1 MALRNAFEN
10 LATEAKQTTIIGH
23 VDGIEA
29 LLTTID
35 ADTSNLSVV
44 GGGTET
50 GALRVTIANNST
62 GVLSIDDN
70 GGSITVD
77 GTVAVTG
84 TFWQA
89 TQPVSNAGTFAVQ
102 VSSSLP
108 TGSNTIGAV
117 NIAAAQTLATVTTV
131 GAVTSITNALPAGTN
146 AIGKLA
152 ANSGVDIGDVDI
164 LSIIPGT
171 GATNLGKAVDS
182 VAGATDTG
190 VVALTVRDDTLSA
203 LAPADGDYTRLRSDS
218 VGRLWVSAKVD
229 TALPAGTNNIG
240 DVDVLT
246 LPSLPTGSNVIGGVT
261 QSGTWN
267 INAITTLPSLPTGS
281 NTIGAVNIAAA
292 QTLATVTTVGAVTS
306 ITNALPAGTN
316 AIGKLAANSGVD
328 IGDVDILSIIPGTGA
343 TNLGKAVDN
352 AAGATDTGTLAIVVR
367 DDALTTLTPV
377 DNDYTQ
383 LRVNS
388 VGRLWTSTTIDAAL
402 PAGSNAIGSITNTS
416 FAATQSGTWNINAIT
431 TLPSLPTGANTIGAV
446 NIAAA
451 QTLATVTT
459 VGTVTTC
466 NLASDDTHDGAAGS
480 SVVMNG
486 GYAYGITVS
495 DNTLPTVSA
504 NADAARLLTNK
515 NGALAIVNLPE
526 SCKAYAPSN
535 ATTTAYANSL
545 VVKSTPGTL
554 YMVTGYNS
562 SNSDQFIQIH
572 DASSLP
578 SDGATPK
585 IIFFVPS
592 KNNFSFDLGQYGRF
606 FDVGIVICTS
616 STGPTKAI
624 GTAADC
630 WIDAQYV

>member
-89 TQPVSNAGTFAVQ
+89 TQPVSIAASVAVTGPLTDTQLRATAVPVSIASVPSHAVTNAGTFAVQ

-131 GAVTSITNALPAGTN
+131 G
-146 AIGKLA
+146 
-152 ANSGVDIGDVDI
+152 
-164 LSIIPGT
+164 
-171 GATNLGKAVDS
+171 
-182 VAGATDTG
+182 
-190 VVALTVRDDTLSA
+190 
-203 LAPADGDYTRLRSDS
+203 
-218 VGRLWVSAKVD
+218 
-229 TALPAGTNNIG
+229 
-240 DVDVLT
+240 
-246 LPSLPTGSNVIGGVT
+246 
-261 QSGTWN
+261 
-267 INAITTLPSLPTGS
+267 
-281 NTIGAVNIAAA
+281 
-292 QTLATVTTVGAVTS
+292 
-306 ITNALPAGTN
+306 
-316 AIGKLAANSGVD
+316 
-328 IGDVDILSIIPGTGA
+328 
-343 TNLGKAVDN
+343 
-352 AAGATDTGTLAIVVR
+352 
-367 DDALTTLTPV
+367 
-377 DNDYTQ
+377 
-383 LRVNS
+383 
-388 VGRLWTSTTIDAAL
+388 
-402 PAGSNAIGSITNTS
+402 
-416 FAATQSGTWNINAIT
+416 
-431 TLPSLPTGANTIGAV
+431 
-446 NIAAA
+446 
-451 QTLATVTT
+451 
-459 VGTVTTC
+459 TVTTC
-466 NLASDDTHDGAAGS
+466 NLASDDTHDGVAGS

-486 GYAYGITVS
+486 GYAYGIAVS

-504 NADAARLLTNK
+504 NTDAARLLTNK
-515 NGALAIVNLPE
+515 NGALAMVNLPE

-545 VVKSTPGTL
+545 VVKSSPGTL

-616 STGPTKAI
+616 STGSTKAI